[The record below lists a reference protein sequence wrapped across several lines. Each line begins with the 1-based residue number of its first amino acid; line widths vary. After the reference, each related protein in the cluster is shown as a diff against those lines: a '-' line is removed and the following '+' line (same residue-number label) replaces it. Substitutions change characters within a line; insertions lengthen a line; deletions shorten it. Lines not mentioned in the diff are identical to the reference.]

1 MRLQA
6 ETLNRNTPA
15 EDQLLSDFICK
26 LNLSLKHQDNGNDRP
41 RNPGALPGIPPQR
54 RITAGNS
61 AIMAEFGYGPEKLAE
76 GQTVLASA
84 RAGYDTSRTEKNET
98 KAAYHAFETKKDALA
113 ARYAM
118 D

>member
-1 MRLQA
+1 MTDLEILELYRV
-6 ETLNRNTPA
+6 
-15 EDQLLSDFICK
+15 
-26 LNLSLKHQDNGNDRP
+26 SLHN
-41 RNPGALPGIPPQR
+41 
-54 RITAGNS
+54 AGSQPEIS

-76 GQTVLASA
+76 GQAVLASA
-84 RAGYDTSRTEKNET
+84 RAGCDTSRTEKNET